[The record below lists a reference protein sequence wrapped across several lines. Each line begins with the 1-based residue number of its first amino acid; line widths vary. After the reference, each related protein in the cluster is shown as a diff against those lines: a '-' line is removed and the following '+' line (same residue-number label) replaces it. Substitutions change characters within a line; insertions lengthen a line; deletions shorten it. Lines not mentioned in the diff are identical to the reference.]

1 MSARLRW
8 ALALAVLTLSTASAV
23 VADTGRELWLRY
35 QPIDDEATRTAYRRA
50 VSAIIAPA
58 GSATGRVMTAEL
70 QRGLR
75 GLLASQVPV
84 ADSVAAGAVVVGTP
98 ATSAIVAGL
107 GLAEPLARL
116 GDEGYVIRSTSIN
129 GRAVTVIAS
138 RGEVGALYGVFHF
151 LRLLQTRQ
159 PIQRLD
165 IAERPRL
172 ALRLLNHWDNLDGS
186 IERGYAGAS
195 LWGWDDLPAH
205 VDPRIGEYARAN
217 ASIGINGAVLNNVN
231 ARPESLSHAYL
242 VKAAAVADAL
252 RPYGLRVYLSANF
265 AAPRTLGNLP
275 TADPVDPAVARWW
288 REKADEIYGL
298 IPDFGGFL
306 VKANSEG
313 QPGPQDYGRTHADG
327 ANVLADALAPHGG
340 LVMWRA
346 FVYSADVDPDR
357 VKRAWLEFSP
367 LDGRFRDNV
376 IVQVKNGPLDFQPR
390 EPFSP
395 LFGAMPGTP
404 LMAELQITQE
414 YLGQSTH
421 LVYLAPMWKEFLDAD
436 TYAAGPGSTV
446 AKVVDGTL
454 HGYRRSGMAGVANTG
469 RDPNWT
475 GHEFGQANWYAYGRL
490 AWNPGLTAAG
500 IADEWI
506 AMTWGHAAGVAATI
520 RSLMLG
526 SRETFVDYTMPLGL
540 HHLIGGDHY
549 APMPEND
556 DPRRADWSA
565 VYYHRADGAGIGFD
579 RTTRGSNAV
588 GQYRSPLRERWN
600 DPATCPEPYL
610 LWFHRLPWDHRL
622 ASGATLWQGLV
633 RHYRRGA
640 DEAASMVTQWETL
653 RGKIDEPR
661 YLAVFERLR
670 RQAADAAAWRDKC
683 LRYFQAFSQRP
694 LPGEPEVDRTDHV
707 YWSRGRQR
715 VAPVGGG
722 ARPAAARLP

>member
-1 MSARLRW
+1 LFTQTISNGLRT
-8 ALALAVLTLSTASAV
+8 VLTLAILVLPVAGPAV
-23 VADTGRELWLRY
+23 AESGRDLWLRY
-35 QPIDDEATRTAYRRA
+35 PPIGDEATRTAYRRA
-50 VSAIIAPA
+50 VSAIIVPTE
-58 GSATGRVMTAEL
+58 SATGRIITAEL

-75 GLLASQVPV
+75 GLLAVEIPLS
-84 ADSVAAGAVVVGTP
+84 DSVAAGAVVVGTP

-107 GLAEPLARL
+107 GWGELFARL

-129 GRAVTVIAS
+129 GHAVTVIAS

-159 PIQRLD
+159 PIGKLD
-165 IAERPRL
+165 ITERPRL

-186 IERGYAGAS
+186 IERGYAGSS
-195 LWGWDDLPAH
+195 LWGWTELPDNI
-205 VDPRIGEYARAN
+205 DPRVADYARAN
-217 ASIGINGAVLNNVN
+217 ASLGINGTVLNNVN
-231 ARPESLSHAYL
+231 ARPESLSHLYL
-242 VKAAAVADAL
+242 VKAAAVAAVL
-252 RPYGLRVYLSANF
+252 RPYGIRVYLSANF
-265 AAPRTLGNLP
+265 AAPRSLGALP
-275 TADPVDPAVARWW
+275 TADPLDPAVARWW
-288 REKADEIYGL
+288 REKADEIYQL

-340 LVMWRA
+340 IVMWRA
-346 FVYSADVDPDR
+346 FVYSSDVDPDR
-357 VKRAWLEFSP
+357 VKRAYLEFTP

-395 LFGAMPGTP
+395 LFGAMPRTP

-421 LVYLAPMWKEFLDAD
+421 LVYLAPMWKEFLDAE

-446 AKVVDGTL
+446 ASVVDGTL

-469 RDPNWT
+469 RDQNWT

-490 AWNPGLTAAG
+490 AWNPGLTAAA

-506 AMTWGHAAGVAATI
+506 AMTWSLSPDVMSTI

-526 SRETFVDYTMPLGL
+526 SRETYVDYTMPLGL

-549 APMPEND
+549 APMPENP

-565 VYYHRADGAGIGFD
+565 IYYHRADGAGIGFD
-579 RTTRGSNAV
+579 RTTGGSNAV

-610 LWFHRLPWDHRL
+610 LWFHRLPWDYRL
-622 ASGATLWQGLV
+622 ASGETVWQGLV

-640 DEAASMVTQWETL
+640 DEAASMVARWETL
-653 RGKIDEPR
+653 RGKVDEPR
-661 YLAVFERLR
+661 YLGVLEKLR
-670 RQAADAAAWRDKC
+670 RQAADAAAWRDTC
-683 LRYFQAFSQRP
+683 LRYFQQYSGRPLTNSPQRP
-694 LPGEPEVDRTDHV
+694 
-707 YWSRGRQR
+707 
-715 VAPVGGG
+715 GG
-722 ARPAAARLP
+722 